1 MEKMKRK
8 ISKVVIFSGWCQEWG
23 VSQEILKVSLDN
35 NAKVRNIFGTTKSLS
50 MKSYK
55 QRNREEEEGMS

>member
-8 ISKVVIFSGWCQEWG
+8 ISKVVIFSGSCQEWG

-35 NAKVRNIFGTTKSLS
+35 NAKVRNIFGTTKSLP
-50 MKSYK
+50 MKVASTDW
-55 QRNREEEEGMS
+55 R

>member
-8 ISKVVIFSGWCQEWG
+8 ISKVVIFSGYCQEWG

-35 NAKVRNIFGTTKSLS
+35 NAKVRKIFDTTKSLP
-50 MKSYK
+50 
-55 QRNREEEEGMS
+55 